1 MNKKDYK
8 LLGAYLKKLA
18 LNLPINDIYYQ
29 MNDKP
34 LDLKQEFLEE
44 KYKNDADIISAILE
58 QMND

>member
-1 MNKKDYK
+1 
-8 LLGAYLKKLA
+8 
-18 LNLPINDIYYQ
+18 

-44 KYKNDADIISAILE
+44 KYKNDADIINAILE